1 MNRQEAIF
9 PVRSLLSAF
18 RDHPASVGETYPEH
32 MAFAL
37 RFGARLICAGA
48 AAFVHALVPALF
60 ETTAS
65 DTVKAMHAETEGR
78 GKGPGAGRG

>member
-1 MNRQEAIF
+1 MNQREASI
-9 PVRSLLSAF
+9 PVRSFLSAF

-37 RFGARLICAGA
+37 RFGARLFCAGA

-65 DTVKAMHAETEGR
+65 DTVRAMHAEIEGR
-78 GKGPGAGRG
+78 GRAKG

>member
-1 MNRQEAIF
+1 MNQREASI
-9 PVRSLLSAF
+9 PVRSFLSAF

-37 RFGARLICAGA
+37 RFGARLFCAGA
-48 AAFVHALVPALF
+48 AAFIHALIPALF

-65 DTVKAMHAETEGR
+65 DKVRAMHAEIEGR
-78 GKGPGAGRG
+78 GRASG

>member
-1 MNRQEAIF
+1 MNQQQASI
-9 PVRSLLSAF
+9 PARSFLSSF

-37 RFGARLICAGA
+37 RFGARLVCAGA

-65 DTVKAMHAETEGR
+65 DTVKAIHAEIEGR
-78 GKGPGAGRG
+78 GRPIR